1 MTNSV
6 INSSYP
12 RASYGLFGEHF
23 CTPGPWITY
32 FFLVQCHLVIMLMRE
47 NKPGWCPTQSCI
59 FFLKD
64 LAYSSAVLLK
74 VIILESI
81 TNVLIL
87 ICYILLHTDII
98 SVDVQEVETNE
109 SRILLYKWF
118 LGMEQ

>member
-1 MTNSV
+1 MSF
-6 INSSYP
+6 SYNAHEGKQTRLMP
-12 RASYGLFGEHF
+12 N
-23 CTPGPWITY
+23 T
-32 FFLVQCHLVIMLMRE
+32 IMY
-47 NKPGWCPTQSCI
+47 